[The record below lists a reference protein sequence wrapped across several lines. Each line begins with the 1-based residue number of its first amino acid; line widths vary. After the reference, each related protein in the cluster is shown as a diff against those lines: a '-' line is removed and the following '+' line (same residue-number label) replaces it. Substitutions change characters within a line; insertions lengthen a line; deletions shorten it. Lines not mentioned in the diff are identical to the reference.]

1 MKVLFSFPSQ
11 PMYLCRKIVT
21 MQILDGRTTAESIRK
36 ELSEAVQ
43 ERKRNGKKIPHLA
56 AILVG
61 NDGGS
66 LTYVGAKVKAC
77 DQIGF
82 ESTLIRYDETV
93 PEDILLAK
101 VHSLN
106 EDKSIDGFIVQL
118 PLPAHIDEMKITLA
132 IDPKKD
138 VDGFHPE
145 NLGKMILNVPGFL
158 PATPAGIVELLK
170 RNHIATEG
178 KNCVII
184 GRSNIVGTPL
194 SIMLG
199 RNTSTGNCTVTLA
212 HSRTNN
218 LKELC
223 LTADIL
229 IAAIGQPNF
238 VTADMVKGGAVV
250 IDVGTTRIADASRAR
265 GWRLTGDVD
274 YANVAPKCA
283 WITPVPGG
291 VGPMTIASL
300 MINTLKAMELKG
312 K

>member
-1 MKVLFSFPSQ
+1 
-11 PMYLCRKIVT
+11 
-21 MQILDGRTTAESIRK
+21 MQLLDGRATAEEIRK
-36 ELSEAVQ
+36 ELAEAVVQ
-43 ERKRNGKKIPHLA
+43 RKRDGKKIPHLA

-77 DQIGF
+77 EQIGF
-82 ESTLIRYDETV
+82 ESTLIRYDDSV

-101 VHSLN
+101 VHALN

-118 PLPAHIDEMKITLA
+118 PLPSHIDELKITQA

-138 VDGFHPE
+138 VDGFHPV
-145 NLGKMILNVPGFL
+145 NLGNMVLNLPGFL

-170 RNHIATEG
+170 RNHIETEG
-178 KNCVII
+178 KRCVII

-199 RNTSTGNCTVTLA
+199 RNTNPGNCTVTLA
-212 HSRTNN
+212 HSRTEN
-218 LKELC
+218 LKEIC
-223 LTADIL
+223 RTADIL
-229 IAAIGQPNF
+229 IAAVGQPEF
-238 VTADMVKGGAVV
+238 VTADMVKEGAVI
-250 IDVGTTRIADASRAR
+250 IDVGTTRVVDPSRSR
-265 GWRLTGDVD
+265 GWRLKGDVHFES
-274 YANVAPKCA
+274 VAQKCSF
-283 WITPVPGG
+283 ITPVPGG

>member
-1 MKVLFSFPSQ
+1 
-11 PMYLCRKIVT
+11 
-21 MQILDGRTTAESIRK
+21 MQLLDGRITAEEIRK
-36 ELSEAVQ
+36 ELAEAVQ

-82 ESTLIRYDETV
+82 ESTLIRYDDSV

-101 VHSLN
+101 VRALN

-118 PLPAHIDEMKITLA
+118 PLPAHIDEMKITQA

-138 VDGFHPE
+138 VDGFHPV
-145 NLGKMILNVPGFL
+145 NLGNMVLNLPGFL
-158 PATPAGIVELLK
+158 PATPAGILELLK
-170 RNHIATEG
+170 RNHIETEG

-199 RNTSTGNCTVTLA
+199 RNTNPGNCTVTLA
-212 HSRTNN
+212 HSRTQN
-218 LKELC
+218 LLEIC
-223 LTADIL
+223 QTADIL
-229 IAAIGQPNF
+229 IAAIGQPDF
-238 VTADMVKGGAVV
+238 VTADMVKEGAVI
-250 IDVGTTRIADASRAR
+250 IDVGTTRVDDSSRAR
-265 GWRLTGDVD
+265 GWRLKGDVD
-274 YANVAPKCA
+274 FDNVAPKCSY
-283 WITPVPGG
+283 ITPVPGG

>member
-1 MKVLFSFPSQ
+1 M
-11 PMYLCRKIVT
+11 T
-21 MQILDGRTTAESIRK
+21 ILDGKATAAKIRS
-36 ELSEAVQ
+36 ELAQAVQ
-43 ERKRNGKKIPHLA
+43 QRKLDGKKIPHLA

-66 LTYVGAKVKAC
+66 VSYVTSKVSAC

-82 ESTLIRYDETV
+82 ESTLIRYDESV
-93 PEDILLAK
+93 QEDILLDK
-101 VHSLN
+101 VRQLN

-118 PLPAHIDEMKITLA
+118 PLPAHIDELKVTQA

-138 VDGFHPE
+138 VDGFHPR
-145 NLGKMILNVPGFL
+145 NLGNMILNLPGFL
-158 PATPAGIVELLK
+158 PATPAGIMALIE
-170 RNHIATEG
+170 RNNIETEG

-199 RNTSTGNCTVTLA
+199 RNANPGNCTVTLA
-212 HSRTNN
+212 HSRTSN
-218 LKELC
+218 LKDIC
-223 LTADIL
+223 LNADIL

-238 VTADMVKGGAVV
+238 VTADMVKPGAVI
-250 IDVGTTRIADASRAR
+250 IDVGTTRVEDPSRER
-265 GWRLTGDVD
+265 GWRLVGDVKFD
-274 YANVAPKCA
+274 EVAPKCSF
-283 WITPVPGG
+283 ISPVPGG

-300 MINTLKAMELKG
+300 MMNTLKAMELKG

>member
-1 MKVLFSFPSQ
+1 
-11 PMYLCRKIVT
+11 
-21 MQILDGRTTAESIRK
+21 MQLLDGKLTAEQIRK
-36 ELSEAVQ
+36 ELFQAVQ
-43 ERKRNGKKIPHLA
+43 ERKINGKKIPHLA

-77 DQIGF
+77 EQIGF

-118 PLPAHIDEMKITLA
+118 PLPAHIDEMKITQA
-132 IDPKKD
+132 IDPRKD
-138 VDGFHPE
+138 VDGFHPV
-145 NLGKMILNVPGFL
+145 NLGNMILNLPGFL

-170 RNHIATEG
+170 RNNIVTEG

-199 RNTSTGNCTVTLA
+199 RNTNPGNCTVTLA
-212 HSRTNN
+212 HSRTKN
-218 LKELC
+218 LDEVC
-223 LTADIL
+223 RNADIL
-229 IAAIGQPNF
+229 IAAIGQPGF
-238 VTADMVKGGAVV
+238 VTKDMIKDGAVV
-250 IDVGTTRIADASRAR
+250 IDVGTTRVEDASRAR
-265 GWRLTGDVD
+265 GWRLIGDVD
-274 YANVAPKCA
+274 FENVSPICSF
-283 WITPVPGG
+283 ITPVPGG